1 MRREKRKRGHKETL
15 LVVKPDWESF
25 SETDVCC
32 GAISLSEW
40 FSLLGLLMSENRKY
54 KSSD

>member
-1 MRREKRKRGHKETL
+1 MGGEKGREETL
-15 LVVKPDWESF
+15 IVVKPDWASF

-32 GAISLSEW
+32 GAISSSEW
-40 FSLLGLLMSENRKY
+40 FSLAGLLPSENRKC